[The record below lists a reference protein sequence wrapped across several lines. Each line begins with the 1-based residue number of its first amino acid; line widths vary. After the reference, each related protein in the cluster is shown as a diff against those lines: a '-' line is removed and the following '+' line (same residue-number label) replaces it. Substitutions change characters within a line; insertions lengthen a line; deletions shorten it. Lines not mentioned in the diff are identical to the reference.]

1 MFLSVAVP
9 HQYGMDPGAADEIVR
24 PFDVYALFQKIG
36 SCREIGNRIFSV
48 CLCGGN
54 GSADRFRVIVFAI
67 AFCTEIPFCI
77 KYFFRETAASG
88 SRHWRNFSDAPQKS
102 AAGRQ

>member
-1 MFLSVAVP
+1 MFLSAAVP
-9 HQYGMDPGAADEIVR
+9 HQYGMNSGAADEIVCSL
-24 PFDVYALFQKIG
+24 DMYALLQKIG
-36 SCREIGNRIFSV
+36 SCREIGNRIFPV

-77 KYFFRETAASG
+77 KYFFRETACG
-88 SRHWRNFSDAPQKS
+88 GEKVP
-102 AAGRQ
+102 